1 MDNCENG
8 ISQWV
13 IWRKDLSEEEVRR
26 RYFEMTGREPDRIHS
41 PEESAT
47 DWWWTGWVSKKEY
60 CKYKEKEEG
69 K

>member
-1 MDNCENG
+1 MKAKDFGAPPELWNEN
-8 ISQWV
+8 V
-13 IWRKDLSEEEVRR
+13 A
-26 RYFEMTGREPDRIHS
+26 HS

-60 CKYKEKEEG
+60 CEYKEKEEG